1 MTYATIADIKARTTD
16 TIPVSEEA
24 VITAQLEDA
33 AVIIDAYNKDASLDA
48 KKVVSCRMIIR
59 TLNSV
64 GDIRKI
70 LKTYSQKSDG
80 LLDIADVSVVCADTS
95 ENRAELKKINAGI
108 RITKS
113 VPKTGEPHPTWT
125 FCTRTCFVGVDFY
138 SPLPVPLLS

>member
-64 GDIRKI
+64 GDIPMGATQGSMSG
-70 LKTYSQKSDG
+70 LGFSQSWTMG
-80 LLDIADVSVVCADTS
+80 SGA
-95 ENRAELKKINAGI
+95 
-108 RITKS
+108 
-113 VPKTGEPHPTWT
+113 TGELYLSKLDKQTLGGGN
-125 FCTRTCFVGVDFY
+125 RIGSY
-138 SPLPVPLLS
+138 SPVQELAGGAET